1 VTYTG
6 ETNERGEPH
15 GQGAYEFADGTRYEG
30 QLKDGEPHGQGVIE
44 FADGDRHEGQFKDGE
59 PHGQGV
65 YEFADGER
73 YEGQWKDGKR
83 HGQMVAEYADGSRY
97 EGQFKD
103 GKMHGHGQGVYEYAD
118 GERYE
123 GQFKDGKMHGQG
135 VYEFADGSRYEGQFK
150 DGKMHGQG
158 VYEYADG
165 SRYEGQFKD
174 GEPHGQ
180 GGDDCG
186 EWLEPLLTPSERHE
200 GIHDS
205 CAEEITRYDL
215 AVASGMCNICAI
227 NRATTTVTAGE
238 LGHFSGTLVL
248 PRSFR
253 HLPMQLKRIK
263 PFPVCQE
270 CIDFQMKIEA
280 WMEKLEKRKEDG
292 RQE

>member
-1 VTYTG
+1 MTYTG

-83 HGQMVAEYADGSRY
+83 HGQMVAEY
-97 EGQFKD
+97 
-103 GKMHGHGQGVYEYAD
+103 
-118 GERYE
+118 
-123 GQFKDGKMHGQG
+123 
-135 VYEFADGSRYEGQFK
+135 ADGSRYEGQFK